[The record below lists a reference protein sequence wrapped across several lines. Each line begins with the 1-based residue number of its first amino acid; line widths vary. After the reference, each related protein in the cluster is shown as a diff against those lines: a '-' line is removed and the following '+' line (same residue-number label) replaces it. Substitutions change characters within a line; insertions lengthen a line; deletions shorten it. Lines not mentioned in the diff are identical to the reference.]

1 MVQLSMPVATQ
12 MLLQVAE
19 RNIGQLTDI
28 ETDVYTGLA
37 SPGKRQVSSDATNI
51 GAGSGRATLAAPR
64 YRDASGGENRMFL
77 AAVAAANYRS
87 AHKFSISPWSPTHP
101 ISVPRHFM
109 TPTSF
114 TR

>member
-28 ETDVYTGLA
+28 ETDAYIGLA

-51 GAGSGRATLAAPR
+51 GAGSGAL
-64 YRDASGGENRMFL
+64 L
-77 AAVAAANYRS
+77 
-87 AHKFSISPWSPTHP
+87 W
-101 ISVPRHFM
+101 PRHVIVTLVAGESDVSSRDRRDQLPVCSQVLNFSLVTSSPNFPT
-109 TPTSF
+109 TPQ
-114 TR
+114 